1 MLNPINVVI
10 CVYINMYIC
19 VRVCDLYHDH
29 KNVSYCC
36 CIKAII
42 AHLKNSYVI
51 VHLSWYVNIELN
63 LL

>member
-1 MLNPINVVI
+1 
-10 CVYINMYIC
+10 MYTC
-19 VRVCDLYHDH
+19 VRACDLYHNH